1 MKSCSDHDVFE
12 FFCSSLDHGS
22 EAFRLKMLKHF
33 ESRDC
38 KTWTEAE
45 KALKRDE
52 PAKTSRFAF

>member
-12 FFCSSLDHGS
+12 YFCSSLDRRS

-38 KTWTEAE
+38 KAWAEAE
-45 KALKRDE
+45 EVLKRDE
-52 PAKTSRFAF
+52 PAKTSGFAF